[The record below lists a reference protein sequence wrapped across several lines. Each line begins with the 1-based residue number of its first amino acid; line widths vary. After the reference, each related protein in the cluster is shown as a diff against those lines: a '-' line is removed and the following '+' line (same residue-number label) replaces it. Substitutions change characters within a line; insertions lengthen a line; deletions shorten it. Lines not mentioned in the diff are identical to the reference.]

1 MDARWALVGAL
12 GGIAAFLF
20 WKRADAFAFAPASSA
35 LDYTPPPTTA
45 LPSTLKPQS
54 FETAFMAAE
63 NEYGLP
69 SGILHSMAGIESS
82 FQPDIIYCKILG
94 GVGEKG
100 IMQIDPRFHDVD
112 GCDPWTAIP
121 YAASYLREN
130 YNRFGNW
137 RLAVAAYNWGPTNL
151 ATKGYG
157 NAPQVTQDYVAR
169 VVREVGI

>member
-1 MDARWALVGAL
+1 MKAGTILAM
-12 GGIAAFLF
+12 IAAGGLGAFFLF
-20 WKRADAFAFAPASSA
+20 RDKSGAS
-35 LDYTPPPTTA
+35 YA
-45 LPSTLKPQS
+45 LPSYSPATAPQPSSYKPQS

-69 SGILHSMAGIESS
+69 SGILRSMAGIESS
-82 FQPDIIYCKILG
+82 FRTDIIYCEILG

-112 GCDPWTAIP
+112 GCDPWAAIP
-121 YAASYLREN
+121 YAGSYLRQN
-130 YNRFGNW
+130 FNRFGNW
-137 RLAVAAYNWGPTNL
+137 RHAVAAYNWGPTNL

-157 NAPQVTQDYVAR
+157 AAPQITQDYVAR

>member
-1 MDARWALVGAL
+1 MDARWAFVGVL

-20 WKRADAFAFAPASSA
+20 WKRADAFMPSASTA
-35 LDYTPPPTTA
+35 LTYTPPTTA
-45 LPSTLKPQS
+45 GSSTLKPQS
-54 FETAFMAAE
+54 FESAFMAAE

-69 SGILHSMAGIESS
+69 GGILRSMAGIESS
-82 FQPDIIYCKILG
+82 FRPDIIYCKILG

-112 GCDPWTAIP
+112 GCDPWKAIP

-157 NAPQVTQDYVAR
+157 AAPQITQNYVAR
-169 VVREVGI
+169 VIDEVGI